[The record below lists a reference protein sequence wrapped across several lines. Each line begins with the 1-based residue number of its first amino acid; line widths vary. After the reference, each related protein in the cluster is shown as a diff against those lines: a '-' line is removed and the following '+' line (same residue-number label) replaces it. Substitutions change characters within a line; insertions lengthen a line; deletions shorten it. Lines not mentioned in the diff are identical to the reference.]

1 MGGNL
6 NTTFFLSSSLDHY
19 FSRETFYLQ
28 VKLRSEFIFFWYNKL
43 AQVVEDVLVKVFDI
57 KREEV
62 LQLA

>member
-1 MGGNL
+1 MAY
-6 NTTFFLSSSLDHY
+6 S
-19 FSRETFYLQ
+19 
-28 VKLRSEFIFFWYNKL
+28 SEFIFFWHNKL